1 MLDQANK
8 ALYALYRKIRNL
20 AIPIDLQLKLFDSLI
35 TPILVYSCEVWGF
48 ENKQGIEKM
57 HLQYCKRILN
67 LRSSTPNFMV
77 YGEIGRFPVEIIIK
91 LRMATFWNKMLCN
104 NNKLSSIMYRL
115 MFKLH
120 QSNPI
125 HFKWITYVKSI
136 FDECGLS
143 FIWNDQ
149 IHMNRNVLKS
159 VLKQKLLDQYIQHWF
174 QQINSSSR
182 GEFYGIFK
190 TEFKLEPYL
199 IRLHPSDRIY
209 MCKLRCSN
217 LKLPIETGR
226 WANILKQNR
235 KCHLCN
241 LEIGN
246 EFHYLFI
253 CSYPQINE
261 LRTKFIP
268 EYYLRNPSLYK
279 LKGMLS
285 LCNVTLYRKICG
297 FIRKIIKYL

>member
-1 MLDQANK
+1 VFSKKKYKTNVVFKIYGQAIDLQDSYSYLGVIFNYNGHFCTARNKLLDQANK
-8 ALYALYRKIRNL
+8 ALYALCRKIRNL

-57 HLQYCKRILN
+57 HLQYCKRNLN
-67 LRSSTPNFMV
+67 LRSSTPNVMV

-91 LRMATFWNKMLCN
+91 LRMATFSNKMLCN

-136 FDECGLS
+136 VDECGLS

-149 IHMNRNVLKS
+149 IHMNRNALKY
-159 VLKQKLLDQYIQHWF
+159 VLKQK
-174 QQINSSSR
+174 
-182 GEFYGIFK
+182 
-190 TEFKLEPYL
+190 FKLEPYL
-199 IRLHPSDRIY
+199 IRLHPSDRID

-226 WANILKQNR
+226 WALK
-235 KCHLCN
+235 
-241 LEIGN
+241 
-246 EFHYLFI
+246 YV
-253 CSYPQINE
+253 
-261 LRTKFIP
+261 IP
-268 EYYLRNPSLYK
+268 HK
-279 LKGMLS
+279 
-285 LCNVTLYRKICG
+285 
-297 FIRKIIKYL
+297 